1 MSFRLCLRLG
11 ILFMVLSALSP
22 TAYADSWLPPKPE
35 STYESAAQ
43 DAHFIVTATAHPG
56 ALLASSGA
64 VYTKQPGTASADWIK
79 RWEAPLQNLPVT
91 ALIANGGWR
100 VITFDSWY
108 SAGFGDEAIVFYD
121 ETGTLLKK
129 HSLESLLSEPELNK
143 VPHSVSS
150 RWWRTK
156 ASIDETLGLLKVEI
170 AQSQDKQ
177 RSTKPLVF
185 DLLNGE
191 VIMP

>member
-11 ILFMVLSALSP
+11 ILFMVLSALLP

-35 STYESAAQ
+35 SIYESAAK
-43 DAHFIVTATAHPG
+43 DARFIVTATTHPG
-56 ALLASSGA
+56 SLLASSGA
-64 VYTKQPGTASADWIK
+64 VYIKQPGTDSADWIK

-108 SAGFGDEAIVFYD
+108 SAGFGDEVIVFYD
-121 ETGTLLKK
+121 ETGALLKK
-129 HSLESLLSEPELNK
+129 HSLESLLSATELKK

-156 ASIDETLGLLKVEI
+156 ASINETLGLLKVEV

-191 VIMP
+191 VITP